1 MRVHT
6 MQNNEIADADI
17 VESLHSIR
25 DYLRWGMTQFQRAHC
40 HYGHGTDNAYDE
52 VLGLILHTLALPI
65 DAPLP
70 VLDARL
76 MGDERTD
83 ILRVLRLRFEQRLPA
98 PYITGEAWFANYT
111 FVVDERVLIPRSP
124 LAELIEE
131 RFAPWLSGDEEAYRI
146 LDLCAGS
153 GCIGIACALYLPEAE
168 VILSDISIDALD
180 VATTNIDRH
189 DVQGRVQIV
198 QSDLFAAFE
207 GERFDVIVSNPPY
220 VDAQDMAALPAEF
233 RHEPRLALEAG
244 DDGLDLVCVMLREAA
259 EYLNEG
265 GFLIVEVGNSWV
277 ALEESYPNVPFTWL
291 EFERGGDGV
300 FLLTREQLL
309 EHADEF

>member
-1 MRVHT
+1 MANDGVIESDIIEDLHT
-6 MQNNEIADADI
+6 
-17 VESLHSIR
+17 LR
-25 DYLRWGMTQFQRAHC
+25 DYLRWGMTQFQRASC

-52 VLGLILHTLALPI
+52 ALGLILHTLALPI
-65 DAPLP
+65 DTPLP

-76 MGDERTD
+76 TRAERFEV
-83 ILRVLRLRFEQRLPA
+83 LRVLNMRFQQRVPA

-111 FVVDERVLIPRSP
+111 FAVDERVLIPRSP

-131 RFAPWLSGDEEAYRI
+131 RFAPWLNSDDDTIRI
-146 LDLCAGS
+146 LDLCTGS
-153 GCIGIACALYLPEAE
+153 GCIGIACALYLPEAD
-168 VILSDISIDALD
+168 VVVSDISDDALD
-180 VATTNIDRH
+180 VARANIERH
-189 DVQGRVQIV
+189 DVADRVQIV
-198 QSDLFAAFE
+198 QSDLFASFA
-207 GERFDVIVSNPPY
+207 GERFDLIVSNPPY
-220 VDAQDMAALPAEF
+220 VDAHDMAVLPAEF
-233 RHEPRLALEAG
+233 RHEPRMALEAG

-265 GFLIVEVGNSWV
+265 GLLIVEVGNSWV

-309 EHADEF
+309 EHASEF